1 MTPDD
6 RSESEDKETTKTEY
20 KLITDE
26 KFRGLPRFCVLPTG
40 LEWNLQKK
48 ACITI
53 RWIILDSFNGQC
65 VLQSKNS
72 YEYP

>member
-26 KFRGLPRFCVLPTG
+26 KFQRTTKVLCSPNGFRMELTEKG
-40 LEWNLQKK
+40 KYNNQMDYIGQLQWTMCSAIKEF
-48 ACITI
+48 
-53 RWIILDSFNGQC
+53 L
-65 VLQSKNS
+65 
-72 YEYP
+72 